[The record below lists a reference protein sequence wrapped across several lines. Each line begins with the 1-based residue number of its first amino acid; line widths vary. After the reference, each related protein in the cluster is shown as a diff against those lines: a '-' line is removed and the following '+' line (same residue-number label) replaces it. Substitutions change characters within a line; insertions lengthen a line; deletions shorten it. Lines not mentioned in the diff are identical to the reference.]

1 MQPGKPLIDWV
12 WIVEHLDDIGERIV
26 QHLQLTIIPLVL
38 GFVISAR
45 SIAARSSNQSS
56 AKPSTSTDVVGMSAR
71 LNSSTMCDCT

>member
-38 GFVISAR
+38 GFVISLVLAIWAVR
-45 SIAARSSNQSS
+45 R
-56 AKPSTSTDVVGMSAR
+56 PGRTGR
-71 LNSSTMCDCT
+71 